1 MIGSSSFPTPI
12 GNLKTDE
19 LQHVDPRVIGM
30 YTFRCKHED
39 DEIIKVVQ

>member
-1 MIGSSSFPTPI
+1 MIGSPSFPTPI

-19 LQHVDPRVIGM
+19 LQHVDPRV
-30 YTFRCKHED
+30 KHED